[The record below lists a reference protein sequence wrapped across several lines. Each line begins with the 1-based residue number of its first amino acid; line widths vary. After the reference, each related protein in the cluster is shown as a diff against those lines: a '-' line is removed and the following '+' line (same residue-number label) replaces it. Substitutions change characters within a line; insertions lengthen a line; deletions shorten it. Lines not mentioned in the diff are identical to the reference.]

1 MPTYIYAI
9 TSADHPLRLEGLS
22 GIGDPPSVLRAV
34 KTETLGAVVSD
45 TPPGLRAKRR
55 DLVAHQSVLERL
67 MADGAAL
74 PMRFGL
80 VGPDDDQVLNVLEA
94 ERDSY
99 MTRLAELDGCLE
111 YNLKVARAEES
122 LLREILAASDEV
134 RRLSEYTR
142 QNPGA
147 QDEKMMLG
155 ERVSQEIQIRQSA
168 VAGDILGVLAPSAE
182 RSSEADPAKAHFLN
196 VSFLVK
202 RDGAAVFS
210 QAVHEEAE
218 RRGDDY
224 EFTLSGPLPPYS
236 FV

>member
-9 TSADHPLRLEGLS
+9 TAADHPLRLDGLS
-22 GIGDPPSVLRAV
+22 GVGEPASDLRTV
-34 KTETLGAVVSD
+34 TTDTLGAVVSD
-45 TPPGLRAKRR
+45 APDGLRAKRR

-80 VGPDDDQVLNVLEA
+80 VGPDDEQVRAALDQGK
-94 ERDSY
+94 DSY
-99 MTRLAELDGCLE
+99 TARLSELDGRLE
-111 YNLKVARAEES
+111 YNVKVARDEES
-122 LLREILAASDEV
+122 LLREILMGSPEA
-134 RRLSEYTR
+134 RQLSAYTR

-147 QDEKMMLG
+147 QDQKMALG
-155 ERVSQEIQIRQSA
+155 ELVSHEVQARQEAVGREVASA
-168 VAGDILGVLAPSAE
+168 LASAAE
-182 RSSEADPAKAHFLN
+182 RTSEGEPTKTHFLN
-196 VSFLVK
+196 VSYLVP
-202 RDGAAVFS
+202 RDKASAFS

-224 EFTLSGPLPPYS
+224 AFSLNGPLPPYS

>member
-9 TSADHPLRLEGLS
+9 TGADHPLRLEGLT
-22 GIGDPPSVLRAV
+22 GVGDPPSDLRAV
-34 KTETLGAVVSD
+34 RTKDLGAVVSD
-45 TPPGLRAKRR
+45 TPPDLRAKRR

-80 VGPDDDQVLNVLEA
+80 VGPDDDQVLAALEG

-99 MTRLAELDGCLE
+99 TTRLAELDGRLE
-111 YNLKVARAEES
+111 YNLKVARPEES
-122 LLREILAASDEV
+122 LLREILAESQDV
-134 RRLSEYTR
+134 RRLSEFTR

-147 QDEKMMLG
+147 QKEKMALG
-155 ERVSQEIQIRQSA
+155 ELVAQEIQLRNDKASDEITA
-168 VAGDILGVLAPSAE
+168 VLIPEAE
-182 RSSEADPAKAHFLN
+182 RASAADPTKAHFLN
-196 VSFLVK
+196 VSFLVR
-202 RDGAAVFS
+202 RDEAAAFS

-218 RRGDDY
+218 RRGDEY
-224 EFTLSGPLPPYS
+224 EFTLNGPLPPYS

>member
-9 TSADHPLRLEGLS
+9 TAADHPLRLDGLS
-22 GIGDPPSVLRAV
+22 GVGDPASDLRIV
-34 KTETLGAVVSD
+34 TTDTLGAVVSD
-45 TPPGLRAKRR
+45 APDGLRAKRR

-67 MADGAAL
+67 MADGATL

-80 VGPDDDQVLNVLEA
+80 MGPDDEQVRAALDQGK
-94 ERDSY
+94 DSY
-99 MTRLAELDGCLE
+99 TARLSELDGRLE
-111 YNLKVARAEES
+111 YNLKVSREEES
-122 LLREILAASDEV
+122 LLREILTESQEA

-147 QDEKMMLG
+147 QDQKMALG
-155 ERVSQEIQIRQSA
+155 ELVSREVQARQEAVGKDVANALASAAERVSE
-168 VAGDILGVLAPSAE
+168 GEPT
-182 RSSEADPAKAHFLN
+182 KTHFLN
-196 VSFLVK
+196 VSYLVR
-202 RDGAAVFS
+202 RDDASAFS

-224 EFTLSGPLPPYS
+224 TFTLNGPLPPYS

>member
-9 TSADHPLRLEGLS
+9 TAADHPLRLDGLN
-22 GIGDPPSVLRAV
+22 GVGDPPSALRTV
-34 KTETLGAVVSD
+34 KTKALGAVVSD
-45 TPPGLRAKRR
+45 TPPDLRAKRR

-67 MADGAAL
+67 MTDGAAL

-80 VGPDDDQVLNVLEA
+80 VGPDDEQVRTALEE

-99 MTRLAELDGCLE
+99 TARLTELDGRLE
-111 YNLKVARAEES
+111 YNLKVSREEQS
-122 LLREILAASDEV
+122 LLREILNESDEV

-142 QNPGA
+142 ENPAA
-147 QDEKMMLG
+147 QDEKVALG
-155 ERVSQEIQIRQSA
+155 ELVSHEIQRRQSA
-168 VAGDILGVLAPSAE
+168 VASELLTALTPSAE
-182 RSSEADPAKAHFLN
+182 RSSQADPTKAHFLN

-202 RDGAAVFS
+202 RDEAAVFS
-210 QAVHEEAE
+210 QAVYEEAQ

-224 EFTLSGPLPPYS
+224 EFALNGPLPPYS